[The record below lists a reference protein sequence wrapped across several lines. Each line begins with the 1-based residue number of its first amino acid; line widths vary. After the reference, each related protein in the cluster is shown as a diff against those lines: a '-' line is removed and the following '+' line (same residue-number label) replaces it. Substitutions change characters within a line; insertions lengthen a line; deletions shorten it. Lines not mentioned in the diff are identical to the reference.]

1 MMKRA
6 RLSSQSRRDVGI
18 PDGERVIAWGIG
30 DATDSDNS
38 YVVATDQALYEM
50 RSESRIAWQNVIKGT
65 WEQPD
70 FVIDFQGESGPRR
83 LRIRLEDPRDLPAA
97 VRDRVTDTVVI
108 SEYRDLTEDAGAHFV
123 ARRSPGGGLDGIA
136 WSVVFDAGLNPGDPT
151 LRSKADEVLGELRSS
166 LGI

>member
-1 MMKRA
+1 MKRP
-6 RLSSQSRRDVGI
+6 RLSAQSRHDSGI
-18 PDGERVIAWGIG
+18 PDSERVIAWGIG
-30 DATDSDNS
+30 DATDQDTSL
-38 YVVATDQALYEM
+38 VVATDQALYEM
-50 RSESRIAWQNVIKGT
+50 RSGSRIAWQNVIKGS

-108 SEYRDLTEDAGAHFV
+108 SEYRDLTENAGAHFV
-123 ARRSPGGGLDGIA
+123 ARRSPGGGLDGIS
-136 WSVVFDAGLNPGDPT
+136 WSVVFDAGLDPNDQS
-151 LRSKADEVLGELRSS
+151 LRVQADGILSELRGS

>member
-1 MMKRA
+1 MKRP
-6 RLSSQSRRDVGI
+6 RLSAQSRHDIGI
-18 PDGERVIAWGIG
+18 PDSERVIAWGIG
-30 DATDSDNS
+30 DMTDPDNS

-50 RSESRIAWQNVIKGT
+50 RSGSRIAWQNVIKGT

-70 FVIDFQGESGPRR
+70 FVIDFQGEGGPRR

-108 SEYRDLTEDAGAHFV
+108 SEYRELTEDAGAQFV
-123 ARRSPGGGLDGIA
+123 ARRSPGGGLDGIG
-136 WSVVFDAGLNPGDPT
+136 WSVVFDAGLDPADPT
-151 LRSKADEVLGELRSS
+151 LRSKADQVLGELRAS

>member
-30 DATDSDNS
+30 DINDPENS
-38 YVVATDQALYEM
+38 LVVATDQALYDM
-50 RSESRIAWQNVIKGT
+50 RSGSRIAWQNVIKGT

-108 SEYRDLTEDAGAHFV
+108 SEYRELTEDAGAHFV
-123 ARRSPGGGLDGIA
+123 ARRSPGGGLDGIG
-136 WSVVFDAGLNPGDPT
+136 WSVVFDAGLDPDDPG
-151 LRSKADEVLGELRSS
+151 LRSKADEVLGELRAS

>member
-108 SEYRDLTEDAGAHFV
+108 SEYRELTEDAGAHFV
-123 ARRSPGGGLDGIA
+123 ARRSPGGGLDGIS
-136 WSVVFDAGLNPGDPT
+136 WSVVFDAGMDPNDQS
-151 LRSKADEVLGELRSS
+151 LRVQADGILSELRGS